1 MRLIPSKC
9 VTLYFLSSRKGI
21 NKKVGGGTYREGLGL
36 QIGLIGSL
44 VAGGGRP
51 SLPSLLLACS
61 FSLICMQ
68 MRLGRRLRAS
78 TALSHSVDH
87 RQGMIWG
94 RAGLMIL
101 THLVGEEVL

>member
-1 MRLIPSKC
+1 M
-9 VTLYFLSSRKGI
+9 
-21 NKKVGGGTYREGLGL
+21 GGGCDGEGLGL

-44 VAGGGRP
+44 VGGSGRRP

-68 MRLGRRLRAS
+68 MRLGRLRAS

>member
-1 MRLIPSKC
+1 M
-9 VTLYFLSSRKGI
+9 
-21 NKKVGGGTYREGLGL
+21 GGGCDGEGLGL

-44 VAGGGRP
+44 VAGAGRR
-51 SLPSLLLACS
+51 PSLLLACS

-68 MRLGRRLRAS
+68 MRLGRLRAS

-94 RAGLMIL
+94 RAAGLMIKVYIL
-101 THLVGEEVL
+101 TRVRYLTLVHR